1 VQSKH
6 LEFRMGKSTIYK
18 IISEVCQAIWL
29 ALQPI
34 VLPTLNA
41 EEWKK
46 ISENFFLK
54 WQFPNCIG
62 ALDGRHMEI
71 QAPPYSGSQFYNYK
85 GYFSIVLMAMC
96 DADHKFTWVDIGQF
110 GNILFK
116 IYISHL
122 L

>member
-1 VQSKH
+1 MQSKH
-6 LEFRMGKSTIYK
+6 LEYRMGKSTIYK

-29 ALQPI
+29 AFQSI
-34 VLPTLNA
+34 VLPTLSA

-71 QAPPYSGSQFYNYK
+71 QAPPNSGSQFYNYK
-85 GYFSIVLMAMC
+85 GYFSIVLLAIC
-96 DADHKFTWVDIGQF
+96 DANHKFTWVDIGQF
-110 GNILFK
+110 GK
-116 IYISHL
+116 
-122 L
+122 